1 MKTRKL
7 PNGSLRTEGAGA
19 RFGLA
24 RERPGFAGLRLAMI
38 ELLAPGTAS
47 AQS

>member
-1 MKTRKL
+1 MKTRRL

-24 RERPGFAGLRLAMI
+24 RDRTGFGFWLAMI
-38 ELLAPGTAS
+38 DLLAPGYVA
-47 AQS
+47 AR